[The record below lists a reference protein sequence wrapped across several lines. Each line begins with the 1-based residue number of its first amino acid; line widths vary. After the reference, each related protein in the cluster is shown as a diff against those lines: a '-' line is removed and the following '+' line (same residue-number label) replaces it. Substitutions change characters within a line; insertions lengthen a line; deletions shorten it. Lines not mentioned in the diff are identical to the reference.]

1 MHPFSNDGLLKQ
13 FDIFEN
19 MPIHFLA
26 ESYEIDKIDT
36 FSFPSIQYKATAR
49 SGLSGSVQS

>member
-26 ESYEIDKIDT
+26 ESYEKIDT